1 MPAPA
6 RLTEDQVASA
16 LSSLDGWAREGDQII
31 RNFEFGDF
39 VEAFGFLARA
49 AILQEKAN
57 HHAEV
62 WGVYNQVRL
71 TLSTHDAGGLT
82 QKDIDLATAINALLG

>member
-1 MPAPA
+1 MPAPEQ
-6 RLTEDQVASA
+6 LTEDQVASA
-16 LSSLDGWAREGDQII
+16 LSSLDGWSREGDQII
-31 RNFEFGDF
+31 RNFEFSDF
-39 VEAFGFLARA
+39 VEAFGFLARV

-57 HHAEV
+57 HHTEV

-82 QKDIDLATAINALLG
+82 QKDIDLATGINALLG